1 MSPLAA
7 LSNDLAD
14 LVARAAPSVVGLE
27 HRRGQGSGVVL
38 APDGWILT
46 NAHVARGPGPL
57 RIRLSGSRVARAEV
71 AGHDERTDLA
81 VVRTDA
87 RDLPALALAERRL
100 RVGELVIA
108 IGNPLGFERS
118 VTAGVV
124 SALHRNL
131 PAAPDPLAPRRRGG
145 GGRDGVLEGLV
156 QTDAAVNP
164 GNSGGPLLD
173 AGGRVVGITTA
184 MLPWARGI
192 GFAVP
197 AHTASWIASVLM
209 TEGEVRRPFLGITA
223 RGEDLEPAHAR
234 EAGHGRGV
242 RVLEVLAG
250 SPAEDSGL
258 RSGDL
263 LVGVAGAPVETLDD
277 LVRGMVLGR
286 PAELSLVTLR
296 GGARRAVLIRP
307 RAADRKAA

>member
-1 MSPLAA
+1 MTPLAA
-7 LSNDLAD
+7 LSKDLAD

-57 RIRLSGSRVARAEV
+57 HVRLSGARVARGEV
-71 AGHDERTDLA
+71 VGTDARTDLA

-87 RDLPALALAERRL
+87 RDLPALSLSERRL
-100 RVGELVIA
+100 RVGELVVA

-131 PAAPDPLAPRRRGG
+131 PAGPR
-145 GGRDGVLEGLV
+145 GRDGVLEGLV

-173 AGGRVVGITTA
+173 AEGRVVGITTA

-192 GFAVP
+192 GFGVP

-209 TEGEVRRPFLGITA
+209 ADGEVRRPFLGVSA
-223 RGEDLEPAHAR
+223 RGEDLDAADAR

-242 RVLEVLAG
+242 RLLEVLAG
-250 SPAEDSGL
+250 SPAEEAGL
-258 RSGDL
+258 RPGDL
-263 LVGVAGAPVETLDD
+263 LVAATGAPVETLDD
-277 LVRGMVLGR
+277 LVRAMVLGH
-286 PAELSLVTLR
+286 PASLGVDVVR
-296 GGARRAVLIRP
+296 GGARRPLVIRP
-307 RAADRKAA
+307 RPAERKAA

>member
-1 MSPLAA
+1 MTPLVNSPS
-7 LSNDLAD
+7 LSSLSRDLAD
-14 LVARAAPSVVGLE
+14 LVARAAPSVVGVE

-46 NAHVARGPGPL
+46 NAHVAFGPGPL
-57 RIRLSGSRVARAEV
+57 RVRLSGSRTASGELV
-71 AGHDERTDLA
+71 GSDERTDLA

-87 RDLPALALAERRL
+87 RELPPIALSERRL
-100 RVGELVIA
+100 RVGEIVLA

-131 PAAPDPLAPRRRGG
+131 PAGPRGRGQI
-145 GGRDGVLEGLV
+145 LEGLV

-173 AGGRVVGITTA
+173 ADGHVVGITTA
-184 MLPWARGI
+184 MLPWASGI

-209 TEGEVRRPFLGITA
+209 SERVVRRPFLGVTA
-223 RGEDLEPAHAR
+223 RGEDLDPNDAR
-234 EAGHGRGV
+234 EAGHSRGV

-250 SPAEDSGL
+250 SPAEEAGL
-258 RSGDL
+258 ASNDL
-263 LVGVAGAPVETLDD
+263 LVGVAGSPVETLDD
-277 LVRGMVLGR
+277 LLRSMVLGHPSSLDLETLRHHTRRTVRILPR
-286 PAELSLVTLR
+286 PASAQV
-296 GGARRAVLIRP
+296 
-307 RAADRKAA
+307 AA